1 MAIMALV
8 TGKISKFQYESLRNE
23 VKWEKDAPDG
33 LVIHAASFDA
43 GDRIH
48 VADVWETMEEMA
60 AFVEKRLGPA
70 MKKLGIPPLE
80 SVVYPIHNVD
90 AYEAIEKH
98 RIGAT
103 AGSRTG
109 PGAVVRSERAGRS
122 S

>member
-23 VKWEKDAPDG
+23 VNWEKDAPSG

-43 GDRIH
+43 SDRIH

-60 AFVEKRLGPA
+60 AFFEKRLGPA
-70 MKKLGIPPLE
+70 MKKLGISPLE

-98 RIGAT
+98 RI
-103 AGSRTG
+103 
-109 PGAVVRSERAGRS
+109 
-122 S
+122 